1 MRLTLF
7 LIIIYIFVSIRII
20 IACSAHMCKQATKTV
35 GKYMLQTRVN
45 IFLSENT
52 ALYVS
57 TKKLQEMDLWP

>member
-1 MRLTLF
+1 
-7 LIIIYIFVSIRII
+7 
-20 IACSAHMCKQATKTV
+20 MCKQSTKTV